1 MDTSSRLIPRNPAMA
16 RRQIVRAEGNHLFTA
31 EGDRVLD
38 LVSGSM
44 TANFGYSNPDV
55 VAAMTRTAH
64 ELPYVH
70 DSRGSFAAQ
79 SALAARLTADCP
91 LEDPRV
97 YFTVSGSDAV
107 EAAIR
112 LALLHQAANG
122 RSVRTRAIGMSGSF
136 HGATLG
142 ALHVTGAARV
152 TQSYEAHLGERRLLP
167 FPGDD
172 ADQGECLA
180 SLRATFVEA
189 ADKLAAVV
197 IEPVVANG
205 SGTVPLPAWYVS
217 ELVRLCRAE
226 DVLIIADEISTSLWR
241 CGAKFTSPLVGL
253 RPDVICVGKG
263 LGVGYA
269 AISAVLASGAVA
281 QSAVHGGKLL
291 GHNYNSH
298 PIAVA
303 VASAVL
309 DKTADPAF
317 ERSLDALAT
326 RFDTTLREVVAKS
339 PAAIAYRRVGLLA
352 SVDLK
357 SARTS
362 DTIANTLWSSG
373 HLLLLAG
380 RRSQDDDGA
389 GHHHLTLAPS
399 FITSAEEL
407 DAARDSLVAHLD
419 ETEE

>member
-1 MDTSSRLIPRNPAMA
+1 MDTDGKVIPRSPSVT
-16 RRQIVRAEGNHLFTA
+16 RRQVVRAAGNHLVTA
-31 EGDRVLD
+31 DGDRVLD

-55 VAAMTRTAH
+55 VAAMTRTGH

-79 SALAARLTADCP
+79 LELAQRLVEGAP
-91 LEDPRV
+91 LADPRA

-112 LALLHQAANG
+112 LAVLHQAVHG
-122 RSVRTRAIGMSGSF
+122 RGERTRAIGMSGGF
-136 HGATLG
+136 HGSTLG
-142 ALHVTGAARV
+142 ALQVTGTARV
-152 TQSYEAHLGERRLLP
+152 TQSYEAYLGERLLLP

-172 ADQGECLA
+172 AVPDQCLA
-180 SLRATFVEA
+180 SLRETFARA
-189 ADKLAAVV
+189 AGKLAAVV

-205 SGTVPLPAWYVS
+205 SGTLPLPAWYVS
-217 ELVRLCRAE
+217 ELVQLCQAR
-226 DVLIIADEISTSLWR
+226 DILIIADEITTSLWR

-253 RPDVICVGKG
+253 RPDIVCVGKG

-269 AISAVLASGAVA
+269 AISAVLASGSVA
-281 QSAVHGGKLL
+281 ESAVRGGKLL

-303 VASAVL
+303 AALAVL
-309 DKTADPAF
+309 DKTTDPAF
-317 ERSLDALAT
+317 ERSLDALAAS
-326 RFDTTLREVVAKS
+326 FDTTLRDVVAKS
-339 PAAIAYRRVGLLA
+339 PTAVSYRRVGLLA
-352 SVDLK
+352 SIDIA

-373 HLLLLAG
+373 DLLVLAG
-380 RRSQDDDGA
+380 RRARNGSGA
-389 GHHHLTLAPS
+389 AHHLTLAPS
-399 FITSAEEL
+399 FVTSAEEL
-407 DAARDSLVAHLD
+407 DFASASLVAHL
-419 ETEE
+419 TEPEE